1 MPHPSFL
8 IPDSA
13 LSEASRETS
22 LVTIVALCHNHAPFL
37 REALD
42 SILAQTY
49 PHLEVWL
56 VDDASTDGSPA
67 ILREYAAQHPAWQLL
82 LLTDNVGNCR
92 AFNQAFRQS
101 RGEYVIDFATD
112 DVLLPARVAQQVAAF
127 NAAGPEVGV
136 VYSNAELIDEAGH
149 FLALHHRPDGRGG
162 LVPAPASG
170 WVLAEVLR
178 RRPAATVLYLEA
190 SPRMLARARARLRPG
205 QLAQVD
211 FRHGTQA
218 ALAAHESFDAVL
230 TFFVLDCIA
239 APDLPDA
246 LARLHAALRPGGRWL
261 LADFRPARQGWR
273 RLLLAAMFG
282 FFRLT
287 TRLRARELPDLAA
300 ALAARGLHGELKGQ
314 FYGRATEAVVFQ

>member
-1 MPHPSFL
+1 MLIFSLPAAELGTSAIVSQLLAGAFFFFL
-8 IPDSA
+8 I
-13 LSEASRETS
+13 
-22 LVTIVALCHNHAPFL
+22 
-37 REALD
+37 
-42 SILAQTY
+42 
-49 PHLEVWL
+49 
-56 VDDASTDGSPA
+56 
-67 ILREYAAQHPAWQLL
+67 
-82 LLTDNVGNCR
+82 
-92 AFNQAFRQS
+92 
-101 RGEYVIDFATD
+101 DF
-112 DVLLPARVAQQVAAF
+112 DVLLPAAGPPLPTVAAPPLTGFDRVAWFYDALATLVFGPALRNTQRAAL
-127 NAAGPEVGV
+127 AG
-136 VYSNAELIDEAGH
+136 L
-149 FLALHHRPDGRGG
+149 PDGAPHLLILGG
-162 LVPAPASG
+162 GTG

-261 LADFRPARQGWR
+261 LADFRPARQGWQ